1 MYEQLC
7 GDVLSGSCLDP
18 TVLYVTHLANSED
31 IRIRRPLIRF
41 HQHCISPVPAHPL
54 APLFMTLVGLESYLS
69 FSFLLFFSFFFPL
82 SFSEEVYTLLYVL
95 IICTICSFLPIS

>member
-31 IRIRRPLIRF
+31 IRIRQPLIRF
-41 HQHCISPVPAHPL
+41 HQHCISPVPANPTSVMKRG
-54 APLFMTLVGLESYLS
+54 ASGWAGT
-69 FSFLLFFSFFFPL
+69 
-82 SFSEEVYTLLYVL
+82 EEMK
-95 IICTICSFLPIS
+95 